1 MITFGQSENSY
12 PTNIEITGDEVCT
25 VNSTKKKQDIIFSV
39 QTDLAR
45 LLRDVSYGTKFRRI
59 QRTFA
64 EYNAQNNFA
73 IESYKAM

>member
-1 MITFGQSENSY
+1 MRY
-12 PTNIEITGDEVCT
+12 VLLT
-25 VNSTKKKQDIIFSV
+25 VRKKKQDIIFSV

-59 QRTFA
+59 QRTFV